1 MLNDRQRYSVEYKI
15 NEWKSRTQTHLSHET
30 FETQLTKEATLI
42 IPPFRYGRLVE
53 HLIITMMVGSES
65 RISAL
70 AAHLNINI
78 QAGNAAELIAK
89 IWNANLKDGE
99 KHFYAQIFTPLM
111 YRGDAELRRME
122 RLHLFVVVILLALPH
137 LTFEN
142 YHKLKTE
149 AEEIVCNGAR
159 ASGEEEMLK
168 RIAKNLEVYEYGDYV
183 QVGALTSEDELCN
196 GSSI

>member
-1 MLNDRQRYSVEYKI
+1 ME
-15 NEWKSRTQTHLSHET
+15 EWKFRTQTRLSHET
-30 FETQLTKEATLI
+30 FETQLMNEATLI
-42 IPPFRYGRLVE
+42 TPSFRYGRLVQ

-70 AAHLNINI
+70 AVHLNIKI
-78 QAGNAAELIAK
+78 HAGNAAQLEAN
-89 IWNANLKDGE
+89 IWSAHHLKKGQ
-99 KHFYAQIFTPLM
+99 KHFYAKIFTPLM
-111 YRGDAELRRME
+111 NRGDTEIRRME
-122 RLHLFVVVILLALPH
+122 RLHLFVVVILLSLPH

-159 ASGEEEMLK
+159 GSGEEEMLNI
-168 RIAKNLEVYEYGDYV
+168 IAKNLEEYEYGGYV
-183 QVGALTSEDELCN
+183 QVGALSSEDELCN